1 MTSQPLTRLRSQPRP
16 RAGEKSTTSQP
27 CRAVTGLRHALTGP
41 LQAPARPWAG
51 EEGTTGQALTGLLR
65 AQARPQ
71 AGGKNTTGQPRGAL
85 TGPVRAWPLA
95 GEQA

>member
-16 RAGEKSTTSQP
+16 RAGE
-27 CRAVTGLRHALTGP
+27 
-41 LQAPARPWAG
+41 
-51 EEGTTGQALTGLLR
+51 E
-65 AQARPQ
+65 
-71 AGGKNTTGQPRGAL
+71 NTTGQPRGAL